1 MQHDWKKGTT
11 VFRIYAAFMLL
22 GIFWGSNFIYMKWA
36 SALITSGQISLLR
49 VFFGFAPLAL
59 LAWRKGVFHFGQIRY
74 IHHFAMMAAFATA
87 FSYFAM
93 AQGTALLPSGIAGV
107 LGASPAL
114 FTCVASAVF
123 LRHERMNRM
132 MCSGVLLGIVGI
144 ALISRPWSSNG
155 TEGAISMLGVAWML
169 MGSLVFGLSY
179 VYVRRYLSAIKL
191 SPLAIVTWQMALA
204 LLILACFTDL
214 HGIGRIALDWK
225 AVTGLV
231 FGLGLLGTGASFL
244 LYYYLL
250 NKLGAVAAASAVYV
264 TPVVALLIGWLVG
277 ERVGPL
283 ELIAVVMIFG
293 SIALLEFGR
302 QANTRQNVQP
312 VTPSTVA
319 LD

>member
-1 MQHDWKKGTT
+1 ML
-11 VFRIYAAFMLL
+11 RIYAAFILL

-49 VFFGFAPLAL
+49 VLFGFAPLAV
-59 LAWRKGVFHFGQIRY
+59 LAWRKGVFRFGQVRY
-74 IHHFAMMAAFATA
+74 LHHFAMMAAFATA

-114 FTCVASAVF
+114 FTCIASAAF
-123 LRHERMNRM
+123 LRHERINPM

-144 ALISRPWSSNG
+144 ALISRPWSSSG
-155 TEGAISMLGVAWML
+155 TDDAISMTGVAWML
-169 MGSLVFGLSY
+169 VGSLVFGLSY
-179 VYVRRYLSAIKL
+179 IYVRRYLSAIKL
-191 SPLAIVTWQMALA
+191 PPLAIVTWQMGLA
-204 LLILACFTDL
+204 LSILACLTDL
-214 HGIGRIALDWK
+214 HGIGRILHDWK
-225 AVTGLV
+225 AATGLV

-250 NKLGAVAAASAVYV
+250 EKLGAVAAASAVYV
-264 TPVVALLIGWLVG
+264 TPVVALLIGWWVG
-277 ERVGPL
+277 ERVGLL

-302 QANTRQNVQP
+302 QANTRQKTEP
-312 VTPSTVA
+312 VTPPTVRF
-319 LD
+319 D